1 MVDEDVGAGVGAGEV
16 GLAVGLVAGVP
27 GVGVFLGG
35 GGGAL
40 CWLSWFALSIVGQTS
55 Q

>member
-1 MVDEDVGAGVGAGEV
+1 MVDEDVGAGVGAGGV
-16 GLAVGLVAGVP
+16 GLAVEPVVGFP

-35 GGGAL
+35 GGEL

-55 Q
+55 